1 MLGECH
7 AHMIMDGVN
16 YKAAVALHKEK
27 VCEEAVRGHLE
38 ACRKAGI
45 RFVRDGGDARGV
57 SAFAKKLAPEYGIE
71 YRTPLFAIHKGDI
84 TAGSSVI
91 LLKPGKNTGD
101 W

>member
-45 RFVRDGGDARGV
+45 RFVRAGGDARGG
-57 SAFAKKLAPEYGIE
+57 SALAKKLAAMPI
-71 YRTPLFAIHKGDI
+71 
-84 TAGSSVI
+84 SSELPFRFQAHTEI
-91 LLKPGKNTGD
+91 SR
-101 W
+101 